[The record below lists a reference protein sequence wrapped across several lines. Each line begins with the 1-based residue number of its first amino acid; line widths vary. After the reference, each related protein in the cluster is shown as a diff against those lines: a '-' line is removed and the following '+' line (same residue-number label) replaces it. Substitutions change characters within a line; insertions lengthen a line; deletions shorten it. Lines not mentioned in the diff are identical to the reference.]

1 MSKAPKVKFRNG
13 PVVLVSRKIAFTFP
27 LSYAYLAGYLRE
39 QGEDVRMVFR
49 DSDPCHLVK
58 EIMELDPVL
67 VGFGSLYPELKEI
80 GQIIHLLDKAGRQF
94 PVVIGGQMVTPIPDF
109 SVKITGADFGVI
121 GEGEI
126 ILHELV
132 KALRNSSDVMSV
144 KGLAVRSDG
153 EVFLTGPGAFIK
165 DLTKLPAVPYDLF
178 PQDEW
183 LPIGRWYAGNV
194 PQPHWRISDRVINVH
209 GGRGCPFDCNFC
221 YHHSKPRYRPI
232 PLMIAEGDE
241 TLERFKGNF
250 LYFSDDLVLATP
262 TRARQLVEAIK
273 ALKRPIHYS
282 VSARFDIL
290 AKMDDQ
296 LLYEMKKTGCRI
308 MGLGIESGSDRI
320 LKLIGKNCTAD
331 SILNGLTRLGK
342 AGILP
347 TVSIMVGQDT
357 ETREDVEASVRLMRE
372 SVRIEPNIRYAFTI
386 TTPFPGSK
394 LYDQI
399 FRKRYL
405 HDHQEFY
412 DRYFSSSGDWKQ
424 VVNLSE
430 MRDEEV
436 REMYAK
442 LRRAYREERARVTG
456 KKTILLA
463 YSQILLGRTYGLLTE
478 KFLSKNSK
486 IGLINRLTYLIGSF
500 YDYIQAKL
508 EICRLKF
515 EGIWDKK

>member
-1 MSKAPKVKFRNG
+1 
-13 PVVLVSRKIAFTFP
+13 
-27 LSYAYLAGYLRE
+27 
-39 QGEDVRMVFR
+39 
-49 DSDPCHLVK
+49 
-58 EIMELDPVL
+58 
-67 VGFGSLYPELKEI
+67 
-80 GQIIHLLDKAGRQF
+80 
-94 PVVIGGQMVTPIPDF
+94 
-109 SVKITGADFGVI
+109 
-121 GEGEI
+121 
-126 ILHELV
+126 
-132 KALRNSSDVMSV
+132 
-144 KGLAVRSDG
+144 
-153 EVFLTGPGAFIK
+153 
-165 DLTKLPAVPYDLF
+165 
-178 PQDEW
+178 
-183 LPIGRWYAGNV
+183 
-194 PQPHWRISDRVINVH
+194 
-209 GGRGCPFDCNFC
+209 
-221 YHHSKPRYRPI
+221 
-232 PLMIAEGDE
+232 
-241 TLERFKGNF
+241 
-250 LYFSDDLVLATP
+250 
-262 TRARQLVEAIK
+262 
-273 ALKRPIHYS
+273 
-282 VSARFDIL
+282 
-290 AKMDDQ
+290 MDDQ